1 MHHSLM
7 ANSSNLAN
15 SVPTAAFRPSP
26 TTTFPCS
33 EGVSGECDLAS
44 LAYAANP
51 YTEYLL
57 RVRQLRT
64 SDRGRT
70 KVEYVCVL
78 WSLKGGPPSPHLSPS
93 LLGLWS
99 EGLDSNKLGAE
110 LKGPLLFGPNQTC
123 LGQRPR
129 LTQ

>member
-15 SVPTAAFRPSP
+15 SVPTAAFRPLP
-26 TTTFPCS
+26 TSTLPCP
-33 EGVSGECDLAS
+33 EGVGGECDLAG
-44 LAYAANP
+44 LAYATNP

-70 KVEYVCVL
+70 PAGHV
-78 WSLKGGPPSPHLSPS
+78 
-93 LLGLWS
+93 
-99 EGLDSNKLGAE
+99 
-110 LKGPLLFGPNQTC
+110 
-123 LGQRPR
+123 
-129 LTQ
+129 